1 MIQSVGIRPFHLLS
15 SDLWSGDRRR
25 RPCTIRSERADDGYN
40 ATWERIRGSPDIQIC
55 LHKYVE
61 SSASSP
67 QHMQTNPSY
76 FFHAPSIPNNP
87 RLSGWT
93 SYPVVGLEAK
103 AVLFLHPSLQ
113 SPSPHLPLFA
123 APATPRC
130 PPRKEGGRPEWL
142 LCDQTAPSDRPSDGL
157 SPSLFGQKERR
168 NAHQCVQSQSVD
180 GVKAPFFTSP

>member
-1 MIQSVGIRPFHLLS
+1 MQPGN
-15 SDLWSGDRRR
+15 G
-25 RPCTIRSERADDGYN
+25 
-40 ATWERIRGSPDIQIC
+40 IRGSPDIQIC

-61 SSASSP
+61 SSP
-67 QHMQTNPSY
+67 RNTCKQTQVIFFTPHPSQ
-76 FFHAPSIPNNP
+76 II
-87 RLSGWT
+87 LGCQDGWT

-130 PPRKEGGRPEWL
+130 PESKEGEREGGLNGFCATRL
-142 LCDQTAPSDRPSDGL
+142 HRPSDGL
-157 SPSLFGQKERR
+157 SPSVFGQKERR